1 MLEMEPEAG
10 LPWQKQRESRRKR
23 ENGKSGKKKKGG
35 LSSERPALV

>member
-10 LPWQKQRESRRKR
+10 LPWEKQRESRGT
-23 ENGKSGKKKKGG
+23 NGESGKKKKGG